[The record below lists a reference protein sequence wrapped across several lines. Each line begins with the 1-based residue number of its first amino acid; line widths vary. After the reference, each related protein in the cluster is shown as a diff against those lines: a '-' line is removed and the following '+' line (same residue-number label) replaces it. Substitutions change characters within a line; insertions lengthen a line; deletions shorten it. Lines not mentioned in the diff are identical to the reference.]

1 LSVLAAA
8 LLWNDR
14 MCNSFAPPVL
24 CSYLPY
30 IGQVTIVMNDYPMF
44 KYALIAVLGVFVLT
58 SKE

>member
-1 LSVLAAA
+1 
-8 LLWNDR
+8 